1 MAKGPGNTIIVAGGG
16 GAGGSRGGGGSSG
29 SGNGGGS
36 SGGGKSPL
44 SGGKLKMDDKMFW
57 SIATVLGLAAG
68 AAYIY
73 TARPDL
79 VHEFLGNITKLG
91 QPAQPAVPLQQPG
104 QVTNDVI
111 PQATTPADPNAQQQ
125 QQLQYPYPQQST
137 GQQPF
142 QYPQQNTGMQQ
153 MQPYQ
158 PTGYGGGGAGAA
170 DISTSYNPMF
180 GQNSNMPTSSFAAR
194 RVSQLEYDSS
204 DGMLTRG

>member
-1 MAKGPGNTIIVAGGG
+1 MAKSGGAGNTIVVAGGG
-16 GAGGSRGGGGSSG
+16 GSGGSRGGGNGGSSG
-29 SGNGGGS
+29 SGNGGG
-36 SGGGKSPL
+36 GGKGPV
-44 SGGKLKMDDKMFW
+44 SGGKVKVDDKMFW

-111 PQATTPADPNAQQQ
+111 PQPTTPDPNQQ

-204 DGMLTRG
+204 DGLLTRG